1 MKFSLVSWAA
11 LSVLTVPSAFATT
24 APTECL
30 SVIRAHLKRQYR
42 EAFFHSSGRT
52 KRKVGEIEC
61 EPRLSRAGKRYYDCD
76 IWTSNYLT
84 PKGKDVGSGSH
95 TYMLRMSEDCSV
107 QFSTISG
114 EE

>member
-1 MKFSLVSWAA
+1 MKFSLVSLAA
-11 LSVLTVPSAFATT
+11 LSVLMVPSAFATT

-30 SVIRAHLKRQYR
+30 AAVRAHLKGQYP
-42 EAFFHSSGRT
+42 EAFFHPSGCT
-52 KRKVGEIEC
+52 KRKVEEIEC
-61 EPRLSRAGKRYYDCD
+61 EPRLSKAGKRYYDCD

-84 PKGKDVGSGSH
+84 PKGKDVGSGSQ
-95 TYMLRMSEDCSV
+95 TYMLRMSEDCGV